1 MFMNPDLKIQQIEQ
15 ISSDVLVVN
24 WDDGE
29 QSLLFLKKLRA
40 HCPCAVCKDEREN
53 ANPLKVL
60 AYDPDSLELKRW
72 RWVGRYAIALEWSDG
87 HDTGIYTYELL
98 KELSEE

>member
-1 MFMNPDLKIQQIEQ
+1 MKIRQIDQ
-15 ISSDVLVVN
+15 VSSDVVVVS
-24 WDDGE
+24 WEDGD

-40 HCPCAVCKDEREN
+40 NCPCAVCKDEREN

-87 HDTGIYTYELL
+87 HNTGIYTYEYLR
-98 KELSEE
+98 ELSE